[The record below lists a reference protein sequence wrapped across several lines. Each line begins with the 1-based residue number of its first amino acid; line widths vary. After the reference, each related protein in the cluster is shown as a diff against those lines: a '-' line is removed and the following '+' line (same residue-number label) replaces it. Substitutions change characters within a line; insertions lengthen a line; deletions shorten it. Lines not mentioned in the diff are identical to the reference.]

1 MIVVITDNAKSYGH
15 DVAKLRDTY
24 GARIEEMN
32 PRLGQRQLRSKLSL
46 LPPLL
51 FPNVF
56 RYRRAWT
63 GDDDVVAVSW
73 YLLPVLLLTKLRL
86 VHLPRTIVSWG
97 LIVQSGRLRR
107 LFSTIVRLLQNDRLF
122 FIADSSVEG
131 RDVIGIGRVP
141 TSRVAVKPF
150 REFGGLPSLPS
161 TGEDY
166 IFSGGYTN
174 RDYELFCAAID
185 GLDIP
190 VKISATPKNEFPDPL
205 PANVIL
211 DTTFDPPRFREMI
224 AGSRMVVIPL
234 KASGGGSGH
243 SVMLQALQYGKIVI
257 VTRHPAIEDSVGRDY
272 PGFVPPGDVD
282 AMAKVIRRCLDEPAF
297 DSLLRDQIAHHH
309 AEVNAWPPI
318 ADEIVTILRDLHPD
332 APPTTA
338 KP

>member
-24 GARIEEMN
+24 GARVDEMN
-32 PRLGQRQLRSKLSL
+32 PRLGQSQLRSKLSL

-51 FPNVF
+51 LPNVR

-63 GDDDVVAVSW
+63 AGDDVVAVSW

-86 VHLPRTIVSWG
+86 VGKPRTIISWG
-97 LIVQSGRLRR
+97 LIVQSGRVRR
-107 LFSTIVRLLQNDRLF
+107 VFSTIVRFLKNDRLY

-141 TSRVAVKPF
+141 WTRVSVKPF

-205 PANVIL
+205 PDNVTI
-211 DTTFDPPRFREMI
+211 DTAFDPPTFREMI
-224 AGSRMVVIPL
+224 AASRMVVIPL

-243 SVMLQALQYGKIVI
+243 SVLLQALQYGKIVI
-257 VTRHPAIEDSVGRDY
+257 VTRHPAIEDALDRDY
-272 PGFVPPGDVD
+272 DGFVPPGDVG
-282 AMAKVIRRCLDEPAF
+282 AMAKVIRRCLDEPDF
-297 DSLLRDQIAHHH
+297 DASLRAQIAHHH
-309 AEVNAWPPI
+309 AEVDAWPPM
-318 ADEIVTILRDLHPD
+318 ADEIVTILHDLHPD
-332 APPTTA
+332 APATA
-338 KP
+338 EKP